1 MLQSHLGE
9 YAALLTAVFWT
20 ITAIAFESAGKKVGS
35 LSTNLLRLFMAFIF
49 IGIYSQVTRGSFI
62 PFDASAHNWIWLSL
76 SGFVGFVIGDLL
88 LFEAYVVIGSRI
100 SMLIMS
106 LTPPITAFFG
116 WLLMGE
122 TLTPQ
127 NLLGMFLTIMGI
139 MIVILDRKSK
149 NQNAK
154 ENSTHLSAEQA
165 GKAVPA
171 SGKMNK
177 IKLSYPILGIL
188 LAFGGAVGQG
198 AGLVLS
204 KYGMQDFDP
213 FAATQIRVITGFV
226 GFAIIFVFMRRWKK
240 LIEAIK
246 NRDAMTRLSI
256 GAFFGPF
263 LGVSFSLLS
272 VKHTTTGVASTIMAI
287 VPVLIIPPA
296 LIFFK
301 EKITLKEVI
310 GSIIAVG
317 GVALFFI

>member
-1 MLQSHLGE
+1 MFQSHLGE

-35 LSTNLLRLFMAFIF
+35 LSTNLIRLFLAFVF
-49 IGIYSQVTRGSFI
+49 IGIYSQITRGSFI
-62 PFDASAHNWIWLSL
+62 PLGATAHNWIWLSL
-76 SGFVGFVIGDLL
+76 SGFIGFVIGDLL

-106 LTPPITAFFG
+106 LTPPITAFMG
-116 WLLMGE
+116 WLIMGE
-122 TLTPQ
+122 TLTRQ
-127 NLLGMFLTIMGI
+127 NMLGMVLTITGI
-139 MIVILDRKSK
+139 MLVVIDRKSNIK
-149 NQNAK
+149 T
-154 ENSTHLSAEQA
+154 E
-165 GKAVPA
+165 GKTRK
-171 SGKMNK
+171 KM
-177 IKLSYPILGIL
+177 KLNYPIVGIL

-198 AGLVLS
+198 SGLVLS

-226 GFAIIFVFMRRWKK
+226 GFAILFFILKRWKK
-240 LIEAIK
+240 VFSAIK
-246 NRDAMTRLSI
+246 DKQAMTRLSI

-272 VKHTTTGVASTIMAI
+272 VKYTTTGIASTIMAI

-296 LIFFK
+296 IIFFK

-317 GVALFFI
+317 GVALFFL

>member
-1 MLQSHLGE
+1 MFQSHLGE

-35 LSTNLLRLFMAFIF
+35 LSTNLIRLFLAFIF

-62 PFDASAHNWIWLSL
+62 PFDASLHNWMWLSL
-76 SGFVGFVIGDLL
+76 SGLVGFVIGDLL
-88 LFEAYVVIGSRI
+88 LFEAYVVIGSRV

-116 WLLMGE
+116 WLILGE
-122 TLTPQ
+122 VLTPQ
-127 NLLGMFLTIMGI
+127 NFLGMFLTILGI
-139 MIVILDRKSK
+139 MLVVLDRKTK
-149 NQNAK
+149 DQN
-154 ENSTHLSAEQA
+154 NSE
-165 GKAVPA
+165 KD
-171 SGKMNK
+171 KKK
-177 IKLSYPILGIL
+177 IKLSYPIVGIL

-204 KYGMQDFDP
+204 KFGMQDFDP

-226 GFAIIFVFMRRWKK
+226 GFTILFIFMKRWKK
-240 LIEAIK
+240 VIEAIK
-246 NRDAMTRLSI
+246 NRKAMTRLGI
-256 GAFFGPF
+256 GAIFGPF

-301 EKITLKEVI
+301 EKITTKEII
-310 GSIIAVG
+310 GSAIAVG
-317 GVALFFI
+317 GVALFFM

>member
-1 MLQSHLGE
+1 MFQTHLGE
-9 YAALLTAVFWT
+9 YAALLTAIFWT

-35 LSTNLLRLFMAFIF
+35 LSTNLIRLFMAFIF
-49 IGIYSQVTRGSFI
+49 IGIYGQVTRGSFI
-62 PFDASAHNWIWLSL
+62 PFDASAHQWMWLSL

-116 WLLMGE
+116 WLLMDE
-122 TLTPQ
+122 VLTPQ
-127 NLLGMFLTIMGI
+127 NMLGMFLTLMGI
-139 MIVILDRKSK
+139 MLVVLDRKPKDK
-149 NQNAK
+149 NVDNK
-154 ENSTHLSAEQA
+154 TIN
-165 GKAVPA
+165 GK
-171 SGKMNK
+171 NK
-177 IKLSYPILGIL
+177 IKLSYPIVGIL

-204 KYGMQDFDP
+204 KFGMQDFDP
-213 FAATQIRVITGFV
+213 FAATQIRVITGFI
-226 GFAIIFVFMRRWKK
+226 GFTILFVIMKRWKK
-240 LIEAIK
+240 VIAAVK
-246 NRDAMTRLSI
+246 NKNAMTRLSI

-296 LIFFK
+296 VIFFK
-301 EKITLKEVI
+301 EKITLKEII
-310 GSIIAVG
+310 GSLIAVG
-317 GVALFFI
+317 GVAMFFM

>member
-1 MLQSHLGE
+1 MFQTHLGE
-9 YAALLTAVFWT
+9 YAALLTAIFWT

-35 LSTNLLRLFMAFIF
+35 LSTNLIRLFMAFIF
-49 IGIYSQVTRGSFI
+49 IGIYGQVTRGSFI
-62 PFDASAHNWIWLSL
+62 PFDASAHQWMWLSL

-116 WLLMGE
+116 WLLMDE
-122 TLTPQ
+122 VLTPQ
-127 NLLGMFLTIMGI
+127 NMIGMFLTLMGI
-139 MIVILDRKSK
+139 MLVVLDRKPKDK
-149 NQNAK
+149 NVDNK
-154 ENSTHLSAEQA
+154 TIN
-165 GKAVPA
+165 GK
-171 SGKMNK
+171 NK
-177 IKLSYPILGIL
+177 IKLSYPIVGIL

-204 KYGMQDFDP
+204 KFGMQDFDP
-213 FAATQIRVITGFV
+213 FAATQIRVITGFI
-226 GFAIIFVFMRRWKK
+226 GFTILFVIMKRWKK
-240 LIEAIK
+240 VIAAVK
-246 NRDAMTRLSI
+246 NKNAMTRLSI

-296 LIFFK
+296 VIFFK
-301 EKITLKEVI
+301 EKITLKEII
-310 GSIIAVG
+310 GSLIAVG
-317 GVALFFI
+317 GVAMFFM

>member
-1 MLQSHLGE
+1 MFQTHLGE

-20 ITAIAFESAGKKVGS
+20 ITAIAFESAGRKVGS
-35 LSTNLLRLFMAFIF
+35 LSTNLIRLFMAFIF
-49 IGIYSQVTRGSFI
+49 IGIYGQVTRGSFI
-62 PFDASAHNWIWLSL
+62 PFDASAHQWMWLSL

-116 WLLMGE
+116 WLLMDE
-122 TLTPQ
+122 VLTPQ
-127 NLLGMFLTIMGI
+127 NMIGMFLTLLGI
-139 MIVILDRKSK
+139 MIVVLDRKPKDK
-149 NQNAK
+149 NFDGK
-154 ENSTHLSAEQA
+154 STN
-165 GKAVPA
+165 GK
-171 SGKMNK
+171 NK
-177 IKLSYPILGIL
+177 IKLSYPIIGIL

-204 KYGMQDFDP
+204 KFGMQDFDP
-213 FAATQIRVITGFV
+213 FAATQIRVITGLI
-226 GFAIIFVFMRRWKK
+226 GFAILFIFMKRWKK
-240 LIEAIK
+240 VIAAVK
-246 NRDAMTRLSI
+246 NKNAMTRLSI

-296 LIFFK
+296 VIFFK
-301 EKITLKEVI
+301 EKITLKEII
-310 GSIIAVG
+310 GSLIAVG
-317 GVALFFI
+317 GVAMFFM

>member
-1 MLQSHLGE
+1 MFQSHLGE

-20 ITAIAFESAGKKVGS
+20 ITAIAFESAGKKIGS
-35 LSTNLLRLFMAFIF
+35 LSTNLIRLFLAFVF
-49 IGIYSQVTRGSFI
+49 IGIYSQITRGSII

-76 SGFVGFVIGDLL
+76 SGLVGLVIGDLL

-116 WLLMGE
+116 WIILGE
-122 TLTPQ
+122 ILTPQ
-127 NLLGMFLTIMGI
+127 NFLGMFLTIFGI
-139 MIVILDRKSK
+139 MIVVLDRKSK
-149 NQNAK
+149 TLT
-154 ENSTHLSAEQA
+154 STEKSTGSESRM
-165 GKAVPA
+165 K
-171 SGKMNK
+171 NK

-213 FAATQIRVITGFV
+213 FAATQIRVITGFI
-226 GFAIIFVFMRRWKK
+226 GFTILFVFMKRWKK
-240 LIEAIK
+240 VLEALK
-246 NRDAMTRLSI
+246 NKNAMTRLSI

-296 LIFFK
+296 IFFFK
-301 EKITLKEVI
+301 EKITFKEVI
-310 GSIIAVG
+310 GSLVAVG
-317 GVALFFI
+317 GVALFFM

>member
-1 MLQSHLGE
+1 MFQSHLGE

-35 LSTNLLRLFMAFIF
+35 LSTNLIRLFLAFIF
-49 IGIYSQVTRGSFI
+49 IGIYSQITRGSFL
-62 PFDASAHNWIWLSL
+62 PLDASLHNWIWLSL
-76 SGFVGFVIGDLL
+76 SGLVGFVIGDLL

-116 WLLMGE
+116 WLILGE
-122 TLTPQ
+122 VLTTQ
-127 NLLGMFLTIMGI
+127 NTLGMILTLFGI
-139 MIVILDRKSK
+139 MLVVLDRKSK
-149 NQNAK
+149 NNGTEEK
-154 ENSTHLSAEQA
+154 KN
-165 GKAVPA
+165 K
-171 SGKMNK
+171 K
-177 IKLSYPILGIL
+177 IKLSYPIVGIL

-198 AGLVLS
+198 GGLVLS
-204 KYGMQDFDP
+204 KLGMQDFNP
-213 FAATQIRVITGFV
+213 FAATQIRVITGLA
-226 GFAIIFVFMRRWKK
+226 GFTILFIFMKRWKK
-240 LIEAIK
+240 VIEAIK
-246 NRDAMTRLSI
+246 NREAMTRLSI

-296 LIFFK
+296 VIFFK

-317 GVALFFI
+317 GVILFFM

>member
-1 MLQSHLGE
+1 MFQTHLGE

-35 LSTNLLRLFMAFIF
+35 LSTNLIRLFMAFIF
-49 IGIYSQVTRGSFI
+49 IGIYGQVTRGSFI
-62 PFDASAHNWIWLSL
+62 PFDASAHQWMWLSL
-76 SGFVGFVIGDLL
+76 SGFIGFVIGDLL

-116 WLLMGE
+116 WLLLDE
-122 TLTPQ
+122 TLTPR
-127 NLLGMFLTIMGI
+127 NMIGMFLTLLGI
-139 MIVILDRKSK
+139 MLVVLDRKPKDKNKDNNSANGTSK
-149 NQNAK
+149 
-154 ENSTHLSAEQA
+154 
-165 GKAVPA
+165 
-171 SGKMNK
+171 NK
-177 IKLSYPILGIL
+177 IKLSYPIIGIL

-213 FAATQIRVITGFV
+213 FAATQIRVITGLV
-226 GFAIIFVFMRRWKK
+226 GFSILFVFMKRWKK
-240 LIEAIK
+240 VIAAVK
-246 NRDAMTRLSI
+246 NKNAMTRLSI

-296 LIFFK
+296 IIFFK
-301 EKITLKEVI
+301 EKITIKEVI
-310 GSIIAVG
+310 GSLIAVG
-317 GVALFFI
+317 GVAMFFM

>member
-1 MLQSHLGE
+1 MLQSHIGE

-49 IGIYSQVTRGSFI
+49 IGIYSLITRGSFI

-76 SGFVGFVIGDLL
+76 SGLIGFVIGDLL

-116 WLLMGE
+116 WILMDE
-122 TLTPQ
+122 ILSPQ
-127 NLLGMFLTIMGI
+127 NFIGMFLTILGI
-139 MIVILDRKSK
+139 TIVVLDRKSK
-149 NQNAK
+149 NSEDQNK
-154 ENSTHLSAEQA
+154 S
-165 GKAVPA
+165 
-171 SGKMNK
+171 K
-177 IKLSYPILGIL
+177 IKLSYPVVGIL

-204 KYGMQDFDP
+204 KYGMQDLDP
-213 FAATQIRVITGFV
+213 FAATQIRVITGFI
-226 GFAIIFVFMRRWKK
+226 GFSILFVFMKRWKK
-240 LIEAIK
+240 VLEAMK
-246 NRDAMTRLSI
+246 NRKAMTRLGI

-296 LIFFK
+296 IIFFK
-301 EKITLKEVI
+301 EKITMKEI
-310 GSIIAVG
+310 LGSIIAVG
-317 GVALFFI
+317 GIALFFL

>member
-1 MLQSHLGE
+1 MFQSHLGE

-35 LSTNLLRLFMAFIF
+35 LSTNLIRLFLAFIF

-62 PFDASAHNWIWLSL
+62 PFDASLHNWMWLSL
-76 SGFVGFVIGDLL
+76 SGLVGFVIGDLL
-88 LFEAYVVIGSRI
+88 LFEAYVVIGSRV

-116 WLLMGE
+116 WLILGE
-122 TLTPQ
+122 VLTPQ
-127 NLLGMFLTIMGI
+127 NFLGMFLTILGI
-139 MIVILDRKSK
+139 MLVVLDRKTK
-149 NQNAK
+149 DQN
-154 ENSTHLSAEQA
+154 NSE
-165 GKAVPA
+165 KD
-171 SGKMNK
+171 KKK
-177 IKLSYPILGIL
+177 IKLSYPIVGIL

-204 KYGMQDFDP
+204 KFGMQDFDP

-226 GFAIIFVFMRRWKK
+226 GFTILFIFMKRWKK
-240 LIEAIK
+240 VIEAIK
-246 NRDAMTRLSI
+246 NRKAMTRLGI
-256 GAFFGPF
+256 GAIFGPF

-301 EKITLKEVI
+301 EKITTKEII
-310 GSIIAVG
+310 GSVIAVG
-317 GVALFFI
+317 GVALFFM

>member
-1 MLQSHLGE
+1 MFQSHLGE

-20 ITAIAFESAGKKVGS
+20 VTAIAFESAGKKVGS
-35 LSTNLLRLFMAFIF
+35 LSTNLIHLFLAFIF
-49 IGIYSQVTRGSFI
+49 IGIYGLITRGSFI
-62 PFDASAHNWIWLSL
+62 PLDASLHNWMWLSL
-76 SGFVGFVIGDLL
+76 SGLVGFVIGDLL

-116 WLLMGE
+116 WLILGE
-122 TLTPQ
+122 VLSSR
-127 NLLGMFLTIMGI
+127 NMLGMFLTLFGI
-139 MIVILDRKSK
+139 MLVVLDRKPKSK
-149 NQNAK
+149 NPEEK
-154 ENSTHLSAEQA
+154 
-165 GKAVPA
+165 K
-171 SGKMNK
+171 NK
-177 IKLSYPILGIL
+177 RLKLSYPIVGIL

-198 AGLVLS
+198 GGLVLS
-204 KYGMQDFDP
+204 KLGMQDFDP

-226 GFAIIFVFMRRWKK
+226 GFVVLFVFMKRWKK
-240 LIEAIK
+240 VIEAIK

-296 LIFFK
+296 VIFFK
-301 EKITLKEVI
+301 EKITFKEII
-310 GSIIAVG
+310 GSLIAVG
-317 GVALFFI
+317 GVILFFM